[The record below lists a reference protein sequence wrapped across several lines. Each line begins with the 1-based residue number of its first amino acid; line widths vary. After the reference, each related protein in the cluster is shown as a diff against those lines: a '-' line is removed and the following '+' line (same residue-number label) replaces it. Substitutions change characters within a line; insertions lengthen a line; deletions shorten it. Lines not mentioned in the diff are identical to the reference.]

1 MSQQNTDVELSNI
14 GISNEVFNDEISDN
28 DDEVFNDEDSD
39 SSVEKYKGATQV
51 YIGEDEDNERQPL
64 TWNNPME
71 SLMYL
76 LSYVIGLGNVW
87 NFPSLA
93 AKYGGGTF
101 LVAYMLMVIIIGFPI
116 MFMELYYF

>member
-14 GISNEVFNDEISDN
+14 GLSNEVFNDEISDN

-64 TWNNPME
+64 TLNNPME

-101 LVAYMLMVIIIGFPI
+101 LVAYMLIR
-116 MFMELYYF
+116 E